1 MALCTRAS
9 LTQSSPASIALSFCH
24 PCSGPL
30 QLVSLPSSLSPVCP
44 AALCLS
50 VSSPLTPLLV
60 ALRPC
65 DSVSFPPSFPL
76 PCPAP
81 LQVCH
86 KYSGMEIS
94 AICQLLANQLRAGD
108 SFDLLVLKELVES
121 MTGITII
128 QEVSDKQVCG
138 ILMRVGGG
146 GAARHAMYG
155 AA

>member
-1 MALCTRAS
+1 M
-9 LTQSSPASIALSFCH
+9 TQSSPASIALSFCH
-24 PCSGPL
+24 PCFGPYNL
-30 QLVSLPSSLSPVCP
+30 FLCPLPS
-44 AALCLS
+44 
-50 VSSPLTPLLV
+50 PLF

-65 DSVSFPPSFPL
+65 AWVSLAPLPLPCLPCGPVTQCLLPPSFPL
-76 PCPAP
+76 PCRVP

-128 QEVSDKQVCG
+128 QEVSDKQVRG
-138 ILMRVGGG
+138 IWTPG
-146 GAARHAMYG
+146 GAGARITTSRD